1 MPVKAKKQA
10 PRKHYIYVM
19 PGKAT
24 PPVSQRNPDV
34 PPVTINPER
43 RSGAPTLAGTRLPV
57 SALFDYLC
65 AGGTIKQFV
74 KEYDE
79 VSEADCQAALLYL
92 RDAIEEQGIGEKV
105 DF

>member
-1 MPVKAKKQA
+1 MPVKAKKQTT
-10 PRKHYIYVM
+10 PERLVYVL
-19 PGKAT
+19 PGKAEL
-24 PPVSQRNPDV
+24 PAHLRDRAV
-34 PPVTINPER
+34 PPVTINPKR

-57 SALFDYLC
+57 AALLDFLST
-65 AGGTIKQFV
+65 GGTIKQFV

-79 VSEADCQAALLYL
+79 VSEADCEAALLYL